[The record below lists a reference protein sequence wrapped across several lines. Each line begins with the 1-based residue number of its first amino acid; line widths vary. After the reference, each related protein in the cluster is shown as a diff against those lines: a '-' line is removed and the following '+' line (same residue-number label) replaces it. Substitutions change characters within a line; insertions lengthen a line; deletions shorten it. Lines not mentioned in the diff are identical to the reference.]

1 MDAYAFFGYMESAG
15 QDAPKCID
23 CGGDACGNYSDD
35 EGYVCETCI
44 HGEEVSDESSIYVD
58 TLGRV

>member
-15 QDAPKCID
+15 QDALKCVD
-23 CGGDACGNYSDD
+23 CGGDACGEYIDD

-44 HGEEVSDESSIYVD
+44 HGEEVSDD
-58 TLGRV
+58 L